1 MMESVQTQNLQIEIP
16 EGFIVFISGVPGVG
30 KTTISYELLKRFNT
44 FRIIEETDLIRE
56 VLRGYNSFLE
66 QEFPRQ
72 SYDILSKVKITDHTK
87 LLSLEEAI
95 QQCNIMRSSFESI
108 VDRQKRKGISS
119 IINGVHIIPETLN
132 GVAENRN
139 VIYINLYVTN
149 EHALYNRL
157 FNRNPESY
165 MINHVSFIYKA
176 NMDLYTSTEKLSA
189 KFPYLFNNVD
199 VTELSVDET
208 ISKIMQ
214 LIECLISKG

>member
-1 MMESVQTQNLQIEIP
+1 MKSVQLNNIEIP

-30 KTTISYELLKRFNT
+30 KTTISYELLKRFNE

-56 VLRGYNSFLE
+56 VLRGYNYFLE
-66 QEFPRQ
+66 QEFPTQ
-72 SYDILSKVKITDHTK
+72 SNDIMNQIKITDHTK
-87 LLSLEEAI
+87 LLSLEEAK
-95 QQCNIMRSSFESI
+95 QQCNFMRSSFEYI

-119 IINGVHIIPETLN
+119 IINGVHIIPEALN
-132 GVAENRN
+132 GLAENRN
-139 VIYINLYVTN
+139 VIYINLYITS
-149 EHALYNRL
+149 EQALYTRL

-165 MINHVSFIYKA
+165 MINHIPFIYKA
-176 NMDLYTSTEKLSA
+176 NMDLYTSTEKLSV

-214 LIECLISKG
+214 RIKCLISKG

>member
-1 MMESVQTQNLQIEIP
+1 VKSVQLNNIEIP

-30 KTTISYELLKRFNT
+30 KTTISYELLKRFNE

-56 VLRGYNSFLE
+56 VLRGYNYFLE
-66 QEFPRQ
+66 QEFPTQ
-72 SYDILSKVKITDHTK
+72 SNDIMNQIKITDHTK
-87 LLSLEEAI
+87 LLSLEEAK
-95 QQCNIMRSSFESI
+95 QQCNFMRSSFEYI

-119 IINGVHIIPETLN
+119 IINGVHIIPEALN
-132 GVAENRN
+132 GLAENRN
-139 VIYINLYVTN
+139 VIYINLYITS
-149 EHALYNRL
+149 EQALYTRL

-165 MINHVSFIYKA
+165 MINHIPFIYKA
-176 NMDLYTSTEKLSA
+176 NMDLYTSTEKLSV

-214 LIECLISKG
+214 RIKCLISKG